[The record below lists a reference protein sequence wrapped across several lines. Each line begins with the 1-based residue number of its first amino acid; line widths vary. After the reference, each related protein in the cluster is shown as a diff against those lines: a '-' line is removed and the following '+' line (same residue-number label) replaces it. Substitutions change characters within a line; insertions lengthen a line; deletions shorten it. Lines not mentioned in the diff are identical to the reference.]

1 MSETSHQVLCM
12 YPTSHPCRACAT
24 SHLNTEIDYSL
35 EHCHNSNHIPR
46 TNYLLG
52 LKGNFFFFSCIQVE
66 LKDFPGGTVCKNW
79 LPVQGTHV
87 QPLVRV
93 DLTCHAAT
101 KPTPH
106 ND

>member
-24 SHLNTEIDYSL
+24 SHLNTDIDYSL

-52 LKGNFFFFSCIQVE
+52 LKGNFFY
-66 LKDFPGGTVCKNW
+66 
-79 LPVQGTHV
+79 PVYKLNLRTSLEAQC
-87 QPLVRV
+87 VRIGCQCRGH
-93 DLTCHAAT
+93 TFN
-101 KPTPH
+101 PWFG
-106 ND
+106 